1 MPIAFTQILNQITE
15 RSKDEYKK
23 TRAYKKLSPR
33 MKAEIDK
40 VFDYALDKKGVLDLD
55 KMGKAIAKS
64 RAKRELDKVI
74 DDFISYGDKS
84 AHI

>member
-1 MPIAFTQILNQITE
+1 
-15 RSKDEYKK
+15 
-23 TRAYKKLSPR
+23 